1 MNQHRSNQ
9 LSFRTTSL
17 FAKLLIDLFLF
28 RRNASLYEFISCHF
42 STFSR
47 VASGKVSKKL
57 RIGIR
62 HLLLWLPNFLERV
75 KPTRKKRAAVH
86 PFPFLRD
93 RRKARFVNHD
103 NRDYGPGYHDVR
115 TSCNLRNGDW
125 AKRSVDVE

>member
-1 MNQHRSNQ
+1 MEGLFLPIKNLHFVIEIIKWDFPMNQYGSNQ

-42 STFSR
+42 STFSG

-62 HLLLWLPNFLERV
+62 HLLLWLPNF
-75 KPTRKKRAAVH
+75 
-86 PFPFLRD
+86 
-93 RRKARFVNHD
+93 
-103 NRDYGPGYHDVR
+103 
-115 TSCNLRNGDW
+115 
-125 AKRSVDVE
+125 

>member
-1 MNQHRSNQ
+1 MNQYGSNQ

-42 STFSR
+42 STFSG

-62 HLLLWLPNFLERV
+62 HLLLWLSNFF
-75 KPTRKKRAAVH
+75 KKSETNPQKACCSS
-86 PFPFLRD
+86 PFPFS
-93 RRKARFVNHD
+93 
-103 NRDYGPGYHDVR
+103 P
-115 TSCNLRNGDW
+115 
-125 AKRSVDVE
+125 

>member
-9 LSFRTTSL
+9 LCFRTAGL
-17 FAKLLIDLFLF
+17 FTKLLIDLLLF
-28 RRNASLYEFISCHF
+28 RRNTSLYEFISCHF
-42 STFSR
+42 SPFSGA
-47 VASGKVSKKL
+47 ASGKVSKKL
-57 RIGIR
+57 RIGICL
-62 HLLLWLPNFLERV
+62 LLLWLSNFLERV

-86 PFPFLRD
+86 SFPFLRD

-103 NRDYGPGYHDVR
+103 NRDHGPGYHDLR

>member
-1 MNQHRSNQ
+1 MNQYGSNQ

-42 STFSR
+42 STFSG

-75 KPTRKKRAAVH
+75 KPTRKKRAAFTLSLFSVTGEKQDSSIMITGTTGPVIMIYVH
-86 PFPFLRD
+86 L
-93 RRKARFVNHD
+93 AISGTVI
-103 NRDYGPGYHDVR
+103 G
-115 TSCNLRNGDW
+115 RN
-125 AKRSVDVE
+125 AV

>member
-1 MNQHRSNQ
+1 MEGLFLPIKNLHFVIEIIKRDFPMNQYGSNQ

-42 STFSR
+42 STFSG

-75 KPTRKKRAAVH
+75 KPTRKKRTA
-86 PFPFLRD
+86 FTLSLF
-93 RRKARFVNHD
+93 
-103 NRDYGPGYHDVR
+103 
-115 TSCNLRNGDW
+115 
-125 AKRSVDVE
+125 SVTGEKQDS